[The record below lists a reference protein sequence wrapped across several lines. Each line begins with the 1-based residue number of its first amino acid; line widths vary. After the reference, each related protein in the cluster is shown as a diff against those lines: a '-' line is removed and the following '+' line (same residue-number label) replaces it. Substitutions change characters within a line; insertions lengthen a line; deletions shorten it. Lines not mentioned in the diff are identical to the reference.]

1 LNKYK
6 IAVIATSFLLVG
18 GCQLKDVEQSAAARE
33 VQWSCDNTAIKKYP
47 ILNVTKRFSEPVYV
61 EVPTGQITC
70 QTKYVR
76 QPNVVPG
83 VGVLSHTPKTTCVQQ
98 TSRQR
103 SHTRTW
109 EEVVDTNLKKRNEY
123 ALACKKD
130 WCEANFDNSYWTAG
144 FNDAE
149 LCVRTK

>member
-1 LNKYK
+1 M
-6 IAVIATSFLLVG
+6 
-18 GCQLKDVEQSAAARE
+18 
-33 VQWSCDNTAIKKYP
+33 
-47 ILNVTKRFSEPVYV
+47 VT
-61 EVPTGQITC
+61 
-70 QTKYVR
+70 
-76 QPNVVPG
+76 
-83 VGVLSHTPKTTCVQQ
+83 KTTCVQQ
-98 TSRQR
+98 TSRKL

-109 EEVVDTNLKKRNEY
+109 EEVVDTNREKRKQY